1 MFKFSI
7 TNLPCLFRRIIIFFL
22 AIAGTQSVFARNNN
36 TYSVLPSIAIT
47 ANVSFAICPGTPVT
61 FTATITNGGSS
72 PSFQWKKNTIS
83 VGSNSPLYLDNT
95 LKNGDIIICVLT
107 SNDPLA
113 NPAIVYSNYIS
124 IIINDG
130 QPAVISTIAGCG
142 SCPWGTGGPAI
153 NAGIPIEYFCMD
165 SKGNIY
171 ISEQGSSRNKIRK
184 IDAVT
189 GIISLVIGKD
199 TLPNGAIPP
208 GSYTGDGGLAVNA
221 TVDNVNGLCIDSHD
235 NLIFAD
241 CGNYVI
247 RKIDA
252 QTGIVTRIAGI
263 GLQGSLGDGGP
274 AINAMLNVPTGICID
289 SADNIYIMDSWSRG
303 VRKINGSSGIISTIA
318 NLGGSIPNLL
328 ANEQICMGS
337 CGYLYVTTFEG
348 NLIRR
353 IDPNTGVI
361 NDIAP
366 ITGASGLTGGLSF
379 DKWGNLYYCDLNA
392 NYLRKISAG
401 TGINSI
407 IAGNGNPVSSG
418 DGGPANN
425 ASLHH
430 PSTVIADKAGNLYVF
445 DWLFLRKITSEVAN
459 IPAIAPIINIRDT
472 ILCAGNSVTMD
483 VLYCGDSLYG
493 LNAAK
498 EWKWY
503 TSSCGGTAVGTGAS
517 ITVSPTVTTTYY
529 VRGEGNC
536 LTPGPCS
543 SKTITVYP
551 FVTPT
556 ISISSN
562 PSGLICRG
570 TTITFTATAG
580 NTGNTPTYQWKRN
593 GVNIGTNTNS
603 FTSSGL
609 SHGDVITC
617 QLTSNAYCVT
627 TPSAISNPITLTF
640 YPDNVTI
647 APRTAQIC
655 VNGSLQINASGGLA
669 YQWYRDGSLIPG
681 AVNASY
687 TATQEG
693 TYLVRVTNV
702 NCVIPD
708 SCIVSL
714 DIPEAILS
722 PSIAPV
728 CSGSSRLL
736 SASGGTTYQW
746 YRNGSVIPGATG
758 NTYSATQAGTYMV
771 EASDGVCSSYSN
783 NAVLYPASSPKSKR
797 YDMVRVA
804 SNKPYT
810 LEARTGGQSY
820 LWDPVTDLSNPTIVD
835 PVITTSQDRL
845 YTITISTASDP
856 CDIIDTL
863 FVQVFNKPAVF
874 VPAAFTPNNDGLND
888 LLIPIPVHIKSF
900 GFFRV
905 YNRWGEIVF
914 QTSTLNDGWNG
925 KSKGLTQPAGVYIWI
940 YEARD

>member
-1 MFKFSI
+1 MVFIHFS
-7 TNLPCLFRRIIIFFL
+7 FS
-22 AIAGTQSVFARNNN
+22 AVAGNEN
-36 TYSVLPSIAIT
+36 TFSVLPTIT
-47 ANVSFAICPGTPVT
+47 IKANVSAAICPGTPVT
-61 FTATITNGGSS
+61 FTASITFGGSS
-72 PSFQWKKNTIS
+72 PSYQWKKNTIN
-83 VGSNSPLYLDNT
+83 VGLNSSIYTDNT
-95 LKNGDIIICVLT
+95 LKNGDIISCVLT
-107 SNDPLA
+107 SNDLLA
-113 NPAIVYSNYIS
+113 SPTIVYSNYVS
-124 IIINDG
+124 LVINDG
-130 QPAVISTIAGCG
+130 LPSVISTFAGCG
-142 SCPWGTGGPAI
+142 SCGWGTGGLAI
-153 NAGIPIEYFCMD
+153 NADMSINYFCMD

-171 ISEQGSSRNKIRK
+171 ISEELSARNKIRK
-184 IDAVT
+184 IDAIT

-199 TLPNGAIPP
+199 TLPGGIIPP
-208 GSYTGDGGLAVNA
+208 GSYSGDGGLAVNA
-221 TVDNVNGLCIDSHD
+221 TVNFVKGLCVDSHD

-241 CGNYVI
+241 SENNII
-247 RKIDA
+247 RMINTN
-252 QTGIVTRIAGI
+252 TGIVTRIAGT
-263 GLQGSLGDGGP
+263 GLPGFSGDGAP
-274 AINAMLNVPTGICID
+274 AINTALSLPTGICID
-289 SADNIYIMDSWSRG
+289 SADNIYILESG
-303 VRKINGSSGIISTIA
+303 NRKIRKIDGQTGIISTIA
-318 NLGGSIPNLL
+318 NLGGVIPNPFIK
-328 ANEQICMGS
+328 EQICVGP
-337 CGYLYVTTFEG
+337 CGNLYVTTFEG
-348 NLIRR
+348 NLIRK
-353 IDPNTGVI
+353 IDPNTGIISDVS
-361 NDIAP
+361 P
-366 ITGASGLTGGLSF
+366 ITGASGHTGGLSF
-379 DKWGNLYYCDLNA
+379 DRWGNLFCVDLINH
-392 NYLRKISAG
+392 YLRKISAG
-401 TGINSI
+401 SGINSI
-407 IAGNGNPVSSG
+407 IAGNGNPSSTG
-418 DGGPANN
+418 DGGPAIN
-425 ASLHH
+425 ASLS
-430 PSTVIADKAGNLYVF
+430 PRTVMADKAGNLYVA
-445 DWLFLRKITSEVAN
+445 DDFLMRKISSVVAN
-459 IPAIAPIINIRDT
+459 VPAVAPTINVLDT
-472 ILCAGNSVTMD
+472 ILCVGNSISMD
-483 VLYCGDSLYG
+483 VKHCNDSLYG

-503 TSSCGGTAVGTGAS
+503 TNSCGGIPVGTGAS
-517 ITVSPTVTTTYY
+517 IIVSPTVTTTYY

-536 LTPGPCS
+536 IAPGPCS

-551 FVTPT
+551 IVTPS

-580 NTGNTPTYQWKRN
+580 NTGNTPIYQWKRN
-593 GVNIGTNTNS
+593 GVNIGTNANS

-627 TPSAISNPITLTF
+627 TASVTSNPITLTF

-687 TATQEG
+687 AATQEG

-722 PSIAPV
+722 PSSAPV
-728 CSGSSRLL
+728 CSGSSRFL

-746 YRNGSVIPGATG
+746 YRDGSLIPGASG
-758 NTYSATQAGTYMV
+758 DSYSANQAGTYMV
-771 EASDGVCSSYSN
+771 AVSDGICTSN
-783 NAVLYPASSPKSKR
+783 SNPSVLYLASSPKSKR
-797 YDMVRVA
+797 YNTVRVA

-835 PVITTSQDRL
+835 PVITTLQDRL

-863 FVQVFNKPAVF
+863 FVQVFDKPAVF

-888 LLIPIPVHIKSF
+888 LLIPIPVHIKGF